1 MENAHSDGAKF
12 KKDNGTLNMDA
23 IQGLSTNWSLMEL
36 SKCLEDI
43 AMVRRNRGT
52 FSFRAYVTDLL
63 FLLSDSL
70 VGNALTAC
78 FICISQAESNKG
90 QSRNA
95 MDFGERFSRL
105 SINRKKAEDKLM
117 SVIEKEA
124 LNSIE
129 SNKKHLN
136 TTRDDTP
143 FAVMRKAQ
151 IRDSEQVLNVL
162 KIFKDKIKT
171 Q

>member
-1 MENAHSDGAKF
+1 MG
-12 KKDNGTLNMDA
+12 GTLNMDA

-105 SINRKKAEDKLM
+105 SINRKKVEDKLM

-129 SNKKHLN
+129 SN
-136 TTRDDTP
+136 
-143 FAVMRKAQ
+143 
-151 IRDSEQVLNVL
+151 
-162 KIFKDKIKT
+162 
-171 Q
+171 